1 MEAGAF
7 QVSLRAAKRFSVGI
21 RTGEIF
27 GPLSQ
32 RDAKTFF
39 SENPGEKLSLRVGD
53 RRNLPVRA
61 WFRLRQRGS
70 RGWGDGRESV
80 CAGAGATGTALAG
93 CLAGSTSAAG

>member
-1 MEAGAF
+1 
-7 QVSLRAAKRFSVGI
+7 
-21 RTGEIF
+21 
-27 GPLSQ
+27 
-32 RDAKTFF
+32 
-39 SENPGEKLSLRVGD
+39 LRVGD